1 MATIDVCPACGYPTL
16 GPDLCAFCRPL
27 DGEWMPTPFDDVRM
41 SCRGELQR
49 LQVAETTPSRTD
61 FPLAAQSAA
70 LPLTGAL

>member
-1 MATIDVCPACGYPTL
+1 MTIDVCPACGYPTV

-41 SCRGELQR
+41 SF
-49 LQVAETTPSRTD
+49 PS
-61 FPLAAQSAA
+61 AAQSAA

>member
-1 MATIDVCPACGYPTL
+1 MTIDVCSACGYPTL

-27 DGEWMPTPFDDVRM
+27 DGEDHVRM

-61 FPLAAQSAA
+61 LPSAAQSAA
-70 LPLTGAL
+70 LPLTGAVY